1 MGAREPG
8 MEEAGGRQG
17 GEGRGKGV
25 AREEENR
32 KQVNGPGSHQNPSPK
47 AENMMM

>member
-1 MGAREPG
+1 MGAMEPG
-8 MEEAGGRQG
+8 MEEAGEKQG
-17 GEGRGKGV
+17 GEGRAK

-32 KQVNGPGSHQNPSPK
+32 KQVNGPGFHQNPSPK